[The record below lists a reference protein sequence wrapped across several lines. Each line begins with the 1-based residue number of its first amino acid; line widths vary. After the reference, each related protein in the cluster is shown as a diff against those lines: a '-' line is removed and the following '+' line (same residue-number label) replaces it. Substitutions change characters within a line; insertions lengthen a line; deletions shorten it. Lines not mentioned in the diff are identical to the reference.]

1 MVGVAPVILLPF
13 LFSGIPTPTFLR
25 IVVPVDISAEYRT
38 IGKRPL
44 NIEMV
49 RIAGTSRA
57 VVYPFVAGLSPE
69 SSVNRDTA
77 THDERTMPFRTAPYT
92 RLIGKCCRGVIR
104 STGDPHLSHYIPG
117 I

>member
-25 IVVPVDISAEYRT
+25 IVVPIDISAEYRT

-49 RIAGTSRA
+49 RVAGTSRA

-92 RLIGKCCRGVIR
+92 RLIVNAAVG
-104 STGDPHLSHYIPG
+104 
-117 I
+117 